1 MIKKPILLLAGL
13 LLTTVGS
20 AVGQDVSFNFDKNT
34 TFSKFKTYM
43 WDPSKSAPTN
53 ELTDKRITETI
64 DSEFA
69 KKGLIKAYA
78 TSADLY
84 IGYQAGTGNEKRFTS
99 CNAGWVCFTSWYCD
113 GCFNVARVGAV
124 TTGATSTIKKGEL
137 VLDIYDPQSH
147 ELVWCGVAR
156 KALDS
161 KANPDKQ
168 QKHLE
173 KAVAKLIGN
182 YPPPKR

>member
-1 MIKKPILLLAGL
+1 MLH
-13 LLTTVGS
+13 
-20 AVGQDVSFNFDKNT
+20 
-34 TFSKFKTYM
+34 
-43 WDPSKSAPTN
+43 
-53 ELTDKRITETI
+53 ELVLR
-64 DSEFA
+64 
-69 KKGLIKAYA
+69 
-78 TSADLY
+78 
-84 IGYQAGTGNEKRFTS
+84 
-99 CNAGWVCFTSWYCD
+99 
-113 GCFNVARVGAV
+113 RVFQCWSRSAV